1 MLLNR
6 LKKNHKHL
14 SKWARRQGIEAWR
27 LYDRD
32 IPEYPYII
40 DVYKDKAVVWLR
52 LEKVDQQESRQGHI
66 DELYSALDELGYP
79 MQSCFIKE
87 RKKQERH
94 QKYQKTNN
102 QNKNSY
108 VQNISEWDLTFETN
122 LSDYLDTGLFL
133 DHRPW
138 RQKLSSMDLKDKKA
152 LNLFCYTGSLS
163 VALARAG
170 AHVTSVDLS
179 PHYLEWAKRNFKLNK
194 LPVQN
199 HQWHCQDCL
208 QFLKDLG
215 EKELFD
221 VIVIDPP
228 SFSVSKKFQGT
239 FDVER
244 DHVFFLTRAIHHLRP
259 KGKLFFSTNLRSF
272 KLDESLVGFKETSH
286 TTIPQDFH
294 DKKIHKSYEF
304 TAKDTLR

>member
-1 MLLNR
+1 MLGNR
-6 LKKNHKHL
+6 LKKNFKHL

-40 DVYKDKAVVWLR
+40 DIYKDKAVVWLR
-52 LEKVDQQESRQGHI
+52 LEKIDQEDSRKGHLQELHDS
-66 DELYSALDELGYP
+66 LNELGFP
-79 MQSCFIKE
+79 KESCFIKE

-94 QKYQKTNN
+94 DKYQKED
-102 QNKNSY
+102 NKSY
-108 VQNISEWDLTFETN
+108 TKIIKEWDLSFEVN

-138 RQKLSSMDLKDKKA
+138 RQKLSSLELKGKKA

-163 VALARAG
+163 VALEKAG

-179 PHYLEWAKRNFKLNK
+179 PHYLEWAKRNFKLNHGK
-194 LPVQN
+194 VQN
-199 HQWHCQDCL
+199 HQWHCMDCL
-208 QFLKDLG
+208 QFIKDLG

-221 VIVIDPP
+221 IIVIDPP
-228 SFSVSKKFQGT
+228 SFSVSKKFKGT

-244 DHVFFLTRAIHHLRP
+244 DHVFFLTKAIHHLSP
-259 KGKLFFSTNLRSF
+259 GGKLFFSTNLRTF
-272 KLDESLVGFKETSH
+272 KLSDTLVGFKETTSA
-286 TTIPQDFH
+286 TIPQYFH

-304 TAKDTLR
+304 TAKDHTR

>member
-40 DVYKDKAVVWLR
+40 DIYKEYAVVWLR
-52 LEKVDQQESRQGHI
+52 LEKIDQEESRQGHLE
-66 DELYSALDELGYP
+66 ELYLSLEELGFP
-79 MQSCFIKE
+79 KEKCFFKE

-94 QKYQKTNN
+94 QKYQKEAQKEFVIKVN
-102 QNKNSY
+102 
-108 VQNISEWDLTFETN
+108 EWDLMFEVN

-138 RQKLSSMDLKDKKA
+138 RQNLSSLELEAKKA

-163 VALARAG
+163 VALATAK

-179 PHYLEWAKRNFKLNK
+179 PHYLEWAKRNFKLNQLK
-194 LPVQN
+194 VQN
-199 HQWHCQDCL
+199 HQWHCMDCL
-208 QFLKDLG
+208 QFLKDLHA
-215 EKELFD
+215 KETFD
-221 VIVIDPP
+221 LIVIDPP
-228 SFSVSKKFQGT
+228 SFSVSKKFKGT

-244 DHVFFLTRAIHHLRP
+244 DHVFFLTKAIHHLKPGGR
-259 KGKLFFSTNLRSF
+259 LFFSTNLRNF
-272 KLDESLVGFKETSH
+272 KLDSSLVGFKETSH
-286 TTIPQDFH
+286 STIPQDFH
-294 DKKIHKSYEF
+294 DKKIHKSFEF
-304 TAKDTLR
+304 TNKETM